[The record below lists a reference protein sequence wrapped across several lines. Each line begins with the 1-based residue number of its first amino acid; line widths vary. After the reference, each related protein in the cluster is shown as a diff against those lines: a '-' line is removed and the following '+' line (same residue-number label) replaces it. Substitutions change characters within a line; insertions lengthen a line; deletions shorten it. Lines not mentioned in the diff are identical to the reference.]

1 MVLPHTVSV
10 LPTASD
16 KLNRKKIIRITTVPL
31 SLDIFC
37 RGLLK
42 ELSEEYDVLAVS
54 SPGPLLDKVAEREGV
69 RTVAVPMERRPSPVK
84 DLKALARLTRLFR
97 EERPDMV
104 HSMTPKAGLLS
115 MAAARLAGVPVRV
128 HTFTGLVFPSS
139 KGLKRLVLK
148 TTDRITASCATHVLA
163 EGQGIKKDIESYGIT
178 RKRVTILG
186 HGNVRGVDMSWYAR
200 NAATDAAAQSI
211 RRRYSIGKNAFTF
224 AFIGRLV
231 RDKGL
236 CELVNAFSR
245 LSSES
250 DVHLFLVGEME
261 PQQDPLPEDVLAK
274 IDSNLNIHSSDGWQE
289 DIRPWLAAS
298 DAFVLPSY
306 REGFPNTV
314 LEAGAMGLPCIV
326 TDINGSREIITDGVN
341 GIIVAPKSEAEL
353 YKAMKSF
360 AKHPMAVA
368 RMSLKSREMV
378 AGRFEQ
384 GYVRNCLK
392 EFYHSI
398 L

>member
-148 TTDRITASCATHVLA
+148 TAVPFIS
-163 EGQGIKKDIESYGIT
+163 
-178 RKRVTILG
+178 IL
-186 HGNVRGVDMSWYAR
+186 
-200 NAATDAAAQSI
+200 
-211 RRRYSIGKNAFTF
+211 
-224 AFIGRLV
+224 
-231 RDKGL
+231 
-236 CELVNAFSR
+236 
-245 LSSES
+245 
-250 DVHLFLVGEME
+250 
-261 PQQDPLPEDVLAK
+261 
-274 IDSNLNIHSSDGWQE
+274 
-289 DIRPWLAAS
+289 
-298 DAFVLPSY
+298 
-306 REGFPNTV
+306 NTV
-314 LEAGAMGLPCIV
+314 LSHRQRITEGTDHAGLGKGLVI
-326 TDINGSREIITDGVN
+326 
-341 GIIVAPKSEAEL
+341 K
-353 YKAMKSF
+353 
-360 AKHPMAVA
+360 
-368 RMSLKSREMV
+368 
-378 AGRFEQ
+378 
-384 GYVRNCLK
+384 
-392 EFYHSI
+392 
-398 L
+398 